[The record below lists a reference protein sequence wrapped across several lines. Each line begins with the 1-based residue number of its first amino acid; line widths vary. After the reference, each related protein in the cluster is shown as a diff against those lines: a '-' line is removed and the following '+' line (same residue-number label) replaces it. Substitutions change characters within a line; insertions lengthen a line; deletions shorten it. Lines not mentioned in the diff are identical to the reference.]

1 MRPADCT
8 LNCALTITKMIVPKK
23 HSKLKTNKKENI

>member
-1 MRPADCT
+1 LCNYDT
-8 LNCALTITKMIVPKK
+8 LNCVITINKTIVPKK